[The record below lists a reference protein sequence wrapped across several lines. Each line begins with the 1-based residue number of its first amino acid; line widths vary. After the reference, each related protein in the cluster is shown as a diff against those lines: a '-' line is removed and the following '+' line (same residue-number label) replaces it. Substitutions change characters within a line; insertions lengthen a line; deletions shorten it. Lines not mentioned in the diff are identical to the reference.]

1 APPRGAGLQPPPCAP
16 APGGCLAAGA
26 PAGRA
31 HRGGRR
37 AERPDHPGIH
47 RRARRGGAAPQG
59 RRQAPAAAQP
69 HRLVQGADRGGGAA
83 GRGQRGRPVA
93 ALRRAPQPDH
103 AMARPVAGPR
113 RRAVRRPSRAAA
125 AAAAL
130 NDGSAAG
137 SGCQPRRQAVNWAT
151 GNRPLA
157 IRMSDLLLTPAEA
170 RVLAALVEKSILT
183 PQYYPMTVNALMLAA
198 NQKTVRN
205 PVMNL
210 SEGDTG
216 AALNRLESL
225 RLAQRDGSGSRAV
238 KWRHQMQ
245 HQLLLKPAELALLV
259 TLMLRGPQTGS
270 ELRAN
275 AQILGGP
282 AETEGLQAALA
293 SLHDRAQP
301 LVTELPRAAGQK
313 EARLAHLLCGA
324 P

>member
-1 APPRGAGLQPPPCAP
+1 
-16 APGGCLAAGA
+16 
-26 PAGRA
+26 
-31 HRGGRR
+31 
-37 AERPDHPGIH
+37 
-47 RRARRGGAAPQG
+47 
-59 RRQAPAAAQP
+59 
-69 HRLVQGADRGGGAA
+69 
-83 GRGQRGRPVA
+83 
-93 ALRRAPQPDH
+93 
-103 AMARPVAGPR
+103 
-113 RRAVRRPSRAAA
+113 
-125 AAAAL
+125 
-130 NDGSAAG
+130 
-137 SGCQPRRQAVNWAT
+137 
-151 GNRPLA
+151 
-157 IRMSDLLLTPAEA
+157 
-170 RVLAALVEKSILT
+170 KSILT

-324 P
+324 PQPGMALQAPDLSGLAAPASSAVPGLAERLAALEARVDELERQLGLKPAQ